1 MGPTSFL
8 PLIRFILFFFRF
20 FRFFRFFF
28 FFHFWEDWVSDQRST
43 YPPLAIKLTILQDNI
58 LNQFLKKI
66 NHFKRQYLKSI
77 PEKINNFT
85 RQYLKSIPKK
95 SFLFTSCNALSLFEK
110 CVIEKTF
117 LNIDSYKNTFLI
129 SFWCAQFGFLNFF
142 QYNLASY
149 HSVYC
154 D

>member
-95 SFLFTSCNALSLFEK
+95 VFFLPLAMLCLYL
-110 CVIEKTF
+110 
-117 LNIDSYKNTFLI
+117 KNVLLKRRFLI
-129 SFWCAQFGFLNFF
+129 SIPTKIHF
-142 QYNLASY
+142 
-149 HSVYC
+149 
-154 D
+154 